1 MEYELGLRLGGGQ
14 ALSNMSPIGWALLL
28 TGGILV
34 LVLPARRILDPLL
47 VVLVLVPLGQQLV
60 IASVHVS
67 IPRALLL
74 IALIRVYGCREE
86 GRFVLSGYDRLFIW
100 FVVASCVSFVILYH
114 DLDAVKNRCGFVLD
128 VAGSY
133 LLARALVRDLY
144 DVERATFVLAICCM
158 ILGSLMTFE
167 HVVLRNPFYFLGGN
181 AEAPAVRE
189 GRLRCQGPF
198 LHPIMAGSF
207 GAVMIPLFWGAW
219 QRRGSHG
226 WLLLMGSIR
235 SLGHCG
241 HVRLKRPG
249 SIVGCRPER
258 SGCLEDPK

>member
-86 GRFVLSGYDRLFIW
+86 GDSSSRV
-100 FVVASCVSFVILYH
+100 
-114 DLDAVKNRCGFVLD
+114 
-128 VAGSY
+128 
-133 LLARALVRDLY
+133 
-144 DVERATFVLAICCM
+144 TT
-158 ILGSLMTFE
+158 GSLYG
-167 HVVLRNPFYFLGGN
+167 L
-181 AEAPAVRE
+181 
-189 GRLRCQGPF
+189 
-198 LHPIMAGSF
+198 
-207 GAVMIPLFWGAW
+207 
-219 QRRGSHG
+219 
-226 WLLLMGSIR
+226 
-235 SLGHCG
+235 
-241 HVRLKRPG
+241 
-249 SIVGCRPER
+249 
-258 SGCLEDPK
+258 